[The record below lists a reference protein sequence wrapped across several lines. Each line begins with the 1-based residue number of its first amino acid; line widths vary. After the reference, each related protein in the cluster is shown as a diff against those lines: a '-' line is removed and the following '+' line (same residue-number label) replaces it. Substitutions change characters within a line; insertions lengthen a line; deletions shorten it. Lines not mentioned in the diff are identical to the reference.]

1 MEPQDRMAALFDS
14 LADTYDAVG
23 VDLFQP
29 VADGLVRALE
39 PQPGERALDVGCG
52 RGAVLVRLAEAVTS
66 TGAVTGV
73 DLSLRMVEATSAD
86 VAQAGLTWVDV
97 VVGDATVP
105 ALPAATFDLVAS
117 SLVLF
122 FLPDPLIALRSWWA
136 LLVDG
141 GRIGVSTF
149 GPYDDR
155 WREQVDA
162 TLATFRPPESRDART
177 TGSQGPFA
185 SDEGMEG
192 LLTEAGFRDVHTVT
206 TTVSPRFDDGAHW
219 QRWSMSVGQ
228 RQFWDAIP
236 EDRRSEVESAAF
248 AAVERCR
255 KPDGRFGFDQEIR
268 YTVGRRR
275 DRVVRHDVIH
285 LRSQPA

>member
-1 MEPQDRMAALFDS
+1 MTMEPQDRMAALFDS
-14 LADTYDAVG
+14 VADTYDAVG

-66 TGAVTGV
+66 TGAVTGI
-73 DLSLRMVEATSAD
+73 DLSPRMVETTSAD

-97 VVGDATVP
+97 GVGDAMDP
-105 ALPAATFDLVAS
+105 ALPASSFDLVTS

-122 FLPDPLIALRSWWA
+122 FLPDPLVALRAWQA

-149 GPYDDR
+149 GPFDDQ

-192 LLTEAGFRDVHTVT
+192 LLAEAGFRDVRTVT
-206 TTVSPRFDDGAHW
+206 ETVSPRFDDAAHW
-219 QRWSMSVGQ
+219 RRWSMSVGQ

-236 EDRRSEVESAAF
+236 EDRRGEVEAAAF

-255 KPDGRFGFDQEIR
+255 KPDGRLGFDQEIR
-268 YTVGRRR
+268 YTLGRR
-275 DRVVRHDVIH
+275 
-285 LRSQPA
+285 